1 MTPRSMTAENL
12 FALPADRPAAEEQLD
27 LLAQGNGLRIERI
40 VSRGHTTAKGR
51 WYDQEQAEWVV
62 LLQGEA
68 SLEWDDGSRTAL
80 AAGDWLLIP
89 AHKRHRV
96 TSTTA
101 EPPCI
106 WLAVHGE
113 MQAAV

>member
-101 EPPCI
+101 QPPCI